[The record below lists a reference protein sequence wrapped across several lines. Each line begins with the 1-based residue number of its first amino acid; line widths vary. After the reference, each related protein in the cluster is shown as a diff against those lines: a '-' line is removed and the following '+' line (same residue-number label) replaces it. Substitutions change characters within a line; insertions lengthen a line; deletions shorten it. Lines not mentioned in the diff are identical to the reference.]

1 MNKPTGY
8 KLCQILRVWLFWRTP
23 SPSSTT
29 DVFYSIDWHRWI
41 AFLATITSGYKF
53 SSRVS
58 PNIVSKPRRDFF
70 YSLNMHRIP
79 LSSIFFLIFIICPSY
94 FLLISFRIVF
104 FLVCKNLVI
113 FKLQPKPDQIVKLS
127 EANNFFFSSPI
138 LGNFLSG

>member
-58 PNIVSKPRRDFF
+58 PNIVSKPRRGFF
-70 YSLNMHRIP
+70 YSLNIHRIP
-79 LSSIFFLIFIICPSY
+79 LSSIFFSY
-94 FLLISFRIVF
+94 FHYLSELLLVNLIQNYYF
-104 FLVCKNLVI
+104 FVCKNLVI
-113 FKLQPKPDQIVKLS
+113 FKLQPKPDQIVRLA

-138 LGNFLSG
+138 LGNFLPG